1 MDREP
6 AFIRAEISQTRAD
19 LDRKLARL
27 EARARE
33 LTPRRAARRFVH
45 ERRFEQILGTI
56 LVFAGSLFAWKQR
69 PWRPRLYDF
78 RARV

>member
-19 LDRKLARL
+19 LDRKIARL

-33 LTPRRAARRFVH
+33 MTPRRAARRFVH
-45 ERRFEQILGTI
+45 QREFEQLLGI
-56 LVFAGSLFAWKQR
+56 VLLCAGSVLAWKRR
-69 PWRPRLYDF
+69 PWRPRVYDF
-78 RARV
+78 RART